1 MAPISIK
8 KPSAPVVD
16 PIAEARSQRLKS
28 TNGTVVV
35 AAAGEVLRR
44 QQSVGKALV
53 EQAQQAL
60 MKLNQSDVEASL
72 KAISVSACRSDV
84 TRAAES
90 AFDAAFADT
99 PEERAELAKSALASL
114 RSRDD
119 LESTLFAARTFARD
133 HEGSLDVDA
142 IFSKSAA
149 DLGQLD
155 GDIGRSLGR
164 SLTGINAERRASL
177 AELDPSE
184 RDRAVWFG
192 SFLDAD
198 DLLPALGGTK
208 TSDLSAASRAALA
221 TAALPRKSSDATVAA
236 ALAHVAM
243 KSASAEEKSL
253 LTSRAQRSSALAQD
267 LAEAER
273 PYELEEP
280 EA

>member
-28 TNGTVVV
+28 TNTAVVV

-44 QQSVGKALV
+44 KESAGKALV

-72 KAISVSACRSDV
+72 KAISVAACRSDV
-84 TRAAES
+84 SRAAEQ
-90 AFDAAFADT
+90 AFDAAFADSA
-99 PEERAELAKSALASL
+99 EERAELAKSALASL

-119 LESTLFAARTFARD
+119 IESTLFAAKSFASDRKV
-133 HEGSLDVDA
+133 SLDVDA
-142 IFSKSAA
+142 SAA
-149 DLGQLD
+149 DLGRLD
-155 GDIGRSLGR
+155 GELGRSLGR

-208 TSDLSAASRAALA
+208 TSDLSAASRQALA
-221 TAALPRKSSDATVAA
+221 TAALPGKSSDATVAA

-243 KSASAEEKSL
+243 KSASAEEKAL
-253 LTSRAQRSSALAQD
+253 LTSRAQRSSALARD